1 MTPRTRFHEHIH
13 QHRKNWYD
21 YNVLHMDLIL
31 DAGLFRHRC
40 SNHDDPA
47 HPSDDLLL
55 VKVAQQYQDVRHA
68 IKEFDNTVWLKGLG
82 RQFTS
87 LPTRGAR
94 LEGLTWGQKV
104 LLYTLAGRVLITVK
118 WEHSGGEFTLITDD
132 ALEEPRMG
140 LQSINNMSSVAVV
153 EDLHTMTRAFQCGE
167 LTIVPDKE
175 VGLLW

>member
-1 MTPRTRFHEHIH
+1 MTTAARFPEHIH

-21 YNVLHMDLIL
+21 RNVLHMDLIL
-31 DAGLFRHRC
+31 DAALFEHRC
-40 SNHDDPA
+40 SLQDNPA

-55 VKVAQQYQDVRHA
+55 VKVAQQYQDIRRA

-82 RQFTS
+82 RQFMA

-94 LEGLTWGQKV
+94 LSLSIHGQTV

-118 WEHSGGEFTLITDD
+118 WEHTGEFTLITDD
-132 ALEEPRMG
+132 ALSEPRMG
-140 LQSINNMSSVAVV
+140 LQSINNLSATTTIN
-153 EDLHTMTRAFQCGE
+153 DLREMVQAFQCGE

-175 VGLLW
+175 VGLL